1 MACLPDLKKRGET
14 MRSLLSLSLSL
25 LGYELQFEGSE
36 QTPSVRDSEHA
47 VLIKHLHLQNYGR
60 LSES

>member
-1 MACLPDLKKRGET
+1 